1 MSHILTQWSF
11 SATQAKQ
18 NDIIFSRQ
26 LSEEKQ
32 RRLLEN
38 LNSTLLMRTKKED
51 NKRVTYSKLNTQPG
65 FGEKIKN
72 KI

>member
-26 LSEEKQ
+26 LSEQKQ
-32 RRLLEN
+32 RRLLDN
-38 LNSTLLMRTKKED
+38 LNSTLLMRTRKED
-51 NKRVTYSKLNTQPG
+51 NKRVTYSKLTTQPG
-65 FGEKIKN
+65 FDEKI
-72 KI
+72 